1 MSVKP
6 LTQAALAKAL
16 GLTEGRVSQLK
27 TLGMPLS
34 SVEAAQAWREQQQN
48 VAARKPL
55 PASGAD
61 FRGCGADFARVHAA
75 ERDFSAAPADFSA
88 AGPIFAPGARDF
100 APAEPFFGQTG
111 PAVPA
116 GPDFGR
122 QGPDFEPAGPIF
134 EPTKPAAAPFAPN
147 SAPKPVFGLMDE
159 DFQTARTR
167 REIAEANLAEMR
179 EAELEG
185 RLIRVEVIRA
195 AWAKRVASTRDAL
208 LQIPSRLA
216 PTVAAQS
223 DVDQVARV
231 LEEELRQA
239 LAELSRDGVPVQEVA

>member
-1 MSVKP
+1 MSLKP

-27 TLGMPLS
+27 TLGMPLH

-48 VAARKPL
+48 IAARKPL
-55 PASGAD
+55 PA
-61 FRGCGADFARVHAA
+61 A
-75 ERDFSAAPADFSA
+75 ERDFAAA
-88 AGPIFAPGARDF
+88 APIFAAVERDF
-100 APAEPFFGQTG
+100 GPAEPFFGQSEPAMPTG
-111 PAVPA
+111 L
-116 GPDFGR
+116 DFGR

-159 DFQTARTR
+159 DFQMARTR

-208 LQIPSRLA
+208 LQIPSRVS
-216 PTVAAQS
+216 PTLAAQS